1 MTGVLYTTS
10 GHDRCF
16 ALARMTGGAGLEASW
31 ARHLGASP
39 LTWEGVSGGGC
50 FVDYFG
56 GVGWS
61 RAGKEPSEGWEDD
74 GLTSAD

>member
-16 ALARMTGGAGLEASW
+16 ALARMTGGARLEDSW
-31 ARHLGASP
+31 ARGSVP
-39 LTWEGVSGGGC
+39 LLRCGRGFPEGGC
-50 FVDYFG
+50 FVECFG

>member
-16 ALARMTGGAGLEASW
+16 ALARMTDGARMEDSW
-31 ARHLGASP
+31 ARRLSASP
-39 LTWEGVSGGGC
+39 PVWEGVSGGC
-50 FVDYFG
+50 FVGYFG

-61 RAGKEPSEGWEDD
+61 RAGKEPSEVGR
-74 GLTSAD
+74 